1 MFRIPRFD
9 WVAIGWR
16 GRILAALIALA
27 AGLPGA
33 LALPP
38 LDRDE
43 SRIAQ
48 ATAQM
53 LETGDFV
60 TVSYQDHAGDQRP
73 VGVHWLQAASVAAL
87 SSAEARGIWAYRLPS
102 LLGAMLA
109 AAACVW
115 AAAAFWEARIAF
127 AAGAILAVSA
137 LLSTEAGIASGGA
150 LLCGAVTLALAALAH
165 IYAAALAGERP
176 LRRTKLIFWLG
187 LGLAILDRGPL
198 GALPIIAAVVA
209 LWASDRKQP
218 WFRTL
223 GWGWGALVIAGMVG
237 PWLAA
242 ITVHTDGDYWLR
254 GRGGTPGSG
263 LIDIHGAWPGANTLL
278 LPLLVFPAAAL
289 IPAAAV
295 LGWTARR
302 EPGVRFALCWLVP
315 GWVLLELLAA
325 GSTLPVYGGLA
336 ILAAVGLSRPI
347 GPRAMLAGWG
357 FTAIAGAGWIIL
369 AIVAT
374 VRFCAPGAIVALVF
388 AILLITGA
396 ATAGGWLLL
405 TPRRRTAFAAACG
418 LGLAAHAAMAAAL
431 APRLGGLWLAQR
443 TGALLDRTHLNP
455 RDGLTPGPVTVIG
468 FTEPSIVFTLGTETE
483 LGDAGDGA
491 EAIAEGRPVVVED
504 RQKAGFLNELAGDK
518 LKASPVGAV
527 AGWDYATGRTVRLV
541 VYRSDSPPPAD
552 PDAPPPEAS
561 HMTPSPK

>member
-1 MFRIPRFD
+1 MVRNLRFD
-9 WVAIGWR
+9 WIAKGWR
-16 GRILAALIALA
+16 GRLFAALIALA
-27 AGLPGA
+27 AGLPGL

-53 LETGDFV
+53 LETHDFV

-73 VGVHWLQAASVAAL
+73 VGVHWLQAASVGTL
-87 SSAEARGIWAYRLPS
+87 SAAEARGIWAYRLPS

-115 AAAAFWEARIAF
+115 GAAAFWEARIAF
-127 AAGAILAVSA
+127 TAGAVVAVSA
-137 LLSTEAGIASGGA
+137 LLSTEAGVASGGA
-150 LLCGAVTLALAALAH
+150 LLCGAVTLSLAALAH
-165 IYAAALAGERP
+165 IYAAALKGEGP

-198 GALPIIAAVVA
+198 GALPIAACVIA

-218 WFRTL
+218 WLRTL

-242 ITVHTDGDYWLR
+242 VTVHTDGGYWLR
-254 GRGGTPGSG
+254 VGGGPFLGG
-263 LIDIHGAWPGANTLL
+263 DPLGGHGAWPGANTVLAPML
-278 LPLLVFPAAAL
+278 AFPAAAL
-289 IPAAAV
+289 LPGAAV
-295 LGWTARR
+295 LGWAGRR
-302 EPGVRFALCWLVP
+302 EPGARFALCWLVP
-315 GWVLLELLAA
+315 GWLLLELLAA
-325 GSTLPVYGGLA
+325 GSSLPVYGGLA
-336 ILAAVGLSRPI
+336 ILAAAGLARPVGA
-347 GPRAMLAGWG
+347 RALRTGLALTGLAGG
-357 FTAIAGAGWIIL
+357 GWIGL
-369 AIVAT
+369 AIIAWS
-374 VRFCAPGAIVALVF
+374 RFGDRGSAFALVL
-388 AILLITGA
+388 AVLLIA
-396 ATAGGWLLL
+396 AAAAAGGWLLL
-405 TPRRRTAFAAACG
+405 SPRRRAALAAAFG
-418 LGLAAHAAMAAAL
+418 LGLAAHAAVAAAL

-468 FTEPSIVFTLGTETE
+468 FGEPSIVFTLGTETE

-491 EAIAEGRPVVVED
+491 EAIAEGRPVVVEE
-504 RQKAGFLNELAGDK
+504 RQKAGFLTELAGDK

-527 AGWDYATGRTVRLV
+527 VGWDYATGRNVRLV
-541 VYRSDSPPPAD
+541 VYRSDSPPPASSD
-552 PDAPPPEAS
+552 SAP
-561 HMTPSPK
+561 